1 MTLSEDEKA
10 SSPLTPDEAAE
21 YLKVTRRTIDRW
33 IADGTLKASKIG
45 RVVRISRSEIN
56 RLLKAE

>member
-1 MTLSEDEKA
+1 MVLTEDEKA
-10 SSPLTPDEAAE
+10 GRPLTPDEAAE

-33 IADGTLKASKIG
+33 IMDGTIKASKIG
-45 RVVRISRSEIN
+45 RVVRIKRSEIE